1 MIMKFRQLSPDIVRN
16 KNVLVR
22 VDFNVPMENGLVSDD
37 TRIRAHRDT
46 LELLL
51 ENASKVVLITHLGRP
66 KGVPSAEFST
76 KQLVDRVGEVYK
88 RKVRFCDECIGPKI
102 DDALET
108 LGKGEILLLENI
120 RFCPEET
127 KNDTSFAEAMAKP
140 FDIFVMDAFSASHR
154 AHASTN
160 AIQRVLPSYAG
171 KLMEKEVTTLAS
183 VKNDPEDPFV
193 LILGGAKVS
202 DKIGVLETLLPKTS
216 SVLIGGGM
224 AFTFLKVQGYDV
236 GLSLLE
242 EEKMDFASAM
252 IHKASELG
260 VDLVLP
266 VDVVVSESPGS
277 DSEPKLVGID
287 SIPNDLMGLDIGPA
301 TLELFGSYIL
311 KARTI
316 LWNGPMGVFEKKGFE
331 KGTETLAE
339 KVAEQTRKG
348 CLTVV
353 GGGDTAS
360 AVKKFGYSEK
370 VSHVSTGGGASL
382 EFFED
387 KILPGIEPLLID

>member
-1 MIMKFRQLSPDIVRN
+1 
-16 KNVLVR
+16 
-22 VDFNVPMENGLVSDD
+22 
-37 TRIRAHRDT
+37 
-46 LELLL
+46 
-51 ENASKVVLITHLGRP
+51 
-66 KGVPSAEFST
+66 
-76 KQLVDRVGEVYK
+76 QLVDRVGEVYK